1 MGVNTNLA
9 AGARAVHANRGA
21 GSKYDVGAA
30 FGKSLGKAMESIST
44 RAEAHERD
52 RRAIGAKVEKWGSK
66 LDDSIST
73 KHVPEAYQQD
83 VAKFAARSRDEYWQ
97 FAQMASKSDA
107 GSSAYIEAV
116 TGMNQ
121 INSSMK
127 NLKNELVKFA
137 EGGTTFAADN
147 KSKHLSAGNNNVD
160 LNQLSDVYS
169 QSMPLTIGADG
180 SLAFDQEDGSSI
192 SLDQLPEYH
201 KKDFA
206 GAQDFLKK
214 VNTIHKAGR
223 PLDVTLTG
231 MYESE
236 LTNMLEAGGRAR
248 MLDFAV
254 GNTVTVGGLGIQN
267 PHDMPDEEL
276 LAAVRSG
283 MMNVLVESANNG
295 AKERTGRS
303 NKGSDS
309 SDDFGFGPSN
319 YKPIIDKA
327 TETVNKMRDSGDWSA
342 LGQGFYKWK
351 GQEISAVR
359 IFENDHLVIT
369 TKDGG
374 RHKLALSDPDTYKL
388 VRGVVVGATSN
399 HYAAKEAFG
408 MDWTGGV
415 LVEQKSNPDQ
425 QTGGKQEIVVT
436 SKGARVHTAS
446 GDGNMATLVDFNWSG
461 KTQ

>member
-303 NKGSDS
+303 NKGSGSLNDQGS
-309 SDDFGFGPSN
+309 TPTSGPIKMSEVPALADYDAVLAAAESGNADVAPGKFVGMNINGNKITNAVWDPATKEIVLTYNVGPKGKEEEKYKSITNFRPREFGKFVIENIPFTNTKVGRQN
-319 YKPIIDKA
+319 VLDVEEWIKA
-327 TETVNKMRDSGDWSA
+327 K
-342 LGQGFYKWK
+342 
-351 GQEISAVR
+351 
-359 IFENDHLVIT
+359 T
-369 TKDGG
+369 T
-374 RHKLALSDPDTYKL
+374 DTS
-388 VRGVVVGATSN
+388 T
-399 HYAAKEAFG
+399 
-408 MDWTGGV
+408 TGG
-415 LVEQKSNPDQ
+415 
-425 QTGGKQEIVVT
+425 
-436 SKGARVHTAS
+436 AS
-446 GDGNMATLVDFNWSG
+446 RFN
-461 KTQ
+461 